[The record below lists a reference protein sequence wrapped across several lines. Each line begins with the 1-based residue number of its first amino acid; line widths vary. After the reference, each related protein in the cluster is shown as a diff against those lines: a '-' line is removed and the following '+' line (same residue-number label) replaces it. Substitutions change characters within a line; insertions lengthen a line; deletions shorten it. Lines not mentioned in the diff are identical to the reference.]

1 MGRLPRKAAT
11 PRISSPGADDPYS
24 SWGLTFVLGSE
35 FAHLSWE
42 SLVELV
48 FPWDQRL
55 AQGRLVEAEHT
66 RVPPNLVDK
75 GLQQDALGT
84 GLHVH
89 SPESW
94 AHPPG
99 AGGREKGEEAGS
111 SGQRVLRLPSVC
123 ASVCLATAPQLR
135 GTGRS
140 AGSKQWQ
147 ELEVAFQPSPFSSS
161 GKENRLKTL
170 RAPPITHCGP
180 ASSRK
185 NKQPELS
192 RGRADADRQGQAPG
206 ALRSPCGEHNTTP
219 RQGSHNFKPNFQSA

>member
-1 MGRLPRKAAT
+1 MGWLPRKAAT
-11 PRISSPGADDPYS
+11 PRISSPGADHPYS

-140 AGSKQWQ
+140 A
-147 ELEVAFQPSPFSSS
+147 
-161 GKENRLKTL
+161 
-170 RAPPITHCGP
+170 
-180 ASSRK
+180 AST
-185 NKQPELS
+185 LS
-192 RGRADADRQGQAPG
+192 RGASVLLFLFHQDGGSRTEPRPPRLAPG
-206 ALRSPCGEHNTTP
+206 DRLYWLTPGARLRIGQPEKRCC
-219 RQGSHNFKPNFQSA
+219 

>member
-140 AGSKQWQ
+140 A
-147 ELEVAFQPSPFSSS
+147 
-161 GKENRLKTL
+161 
-170 RAPPITHCGP
+170 
-180 ASSRK
+180 AST
-185 NKQPELS
+185 LS
-192 RGRADADRQGQAPG
+192 RGASVLLFLFHQDGGGCTEPRPPRLAPG
-206 ALRSPCGEHNTTP
+206 DRLYWLTPGARLRIGQPEKRCC
-219 RQGSHNFKPNFQSA
+219 